1 MLDTEYQA
9 LLSEIDRIA
18 LDTEFNGNSLVS
30 GTTQKG
36 ELAGTNLAGFENIT
50 LPPGAGAVSFSYTE
64 ADNTLTAKDLAG
76 EVLGTRSEERR
87 VGKECVSTCRS
98 RWSPD
103 N

>member
-76 EVLGTRSEERR
+76 EVLGTAVVSDDLKIGRASCRER
-87 VGKECVSTCRS
+87 VCQYV
-98 RWSPD
+98 
-103 N
+103 